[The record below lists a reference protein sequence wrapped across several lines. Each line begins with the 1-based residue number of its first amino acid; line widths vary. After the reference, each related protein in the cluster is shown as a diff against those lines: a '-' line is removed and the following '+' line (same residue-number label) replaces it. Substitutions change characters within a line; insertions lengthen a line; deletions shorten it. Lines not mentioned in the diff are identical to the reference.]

1 MQKVLNNLRSYK
13 DEIVQL
19 PYANKETAFELVW
32 LARRVAG
39 YIYDATTVDDQFKK
53 EAPAAI
59 KKQAGDLAALANT
72 SSAKALKSPF
82 EAARG
87 AIVQSLDQLI
97 DQLNNTSS
105 ALSV

>member
-1 MQKVLNNLRSYK
+1 MQKVLNNLISYK
-13 DEIVQL
+13 DEILQL
-19 PYANKETAFELVW
+19 PYSNKETAFELVW

-39 YIYDATTVDDQFKK
+39 YIYDATVDDQLKK
-53 EAPAAI
+53 ETPAII
-59 KKQAGDLAALANT
+59 KKQAGDLAVLANT
-72 SSAKALKSPF
+72 SSTKALKSPF